1 MKNLLLL
8 YGSNADLLQI
18 RQMVLRSAGH
28 EARGTTDPNELAQF
42 MQIAPPDVLILC
54 HSLLEAERVRIL
66 GLIPLLCPET
76 KALVLLAGQRSSPEA
91 HHANLET
98 IEGPKRLL
106 EVIEQLAA
114 IPDVQM
120 SSVTKPAG

>member
-1 MKNLLLL
+1 MKHSLLL
-8 YGSNADLLQI
+8 YGSNAELLEI

-28 EARGTTDPNELAQF
+28 ESRGTTDPNELAQF
-42 MQIAPPDVLILC
+42 MQFTSADVLILC
-54 HSLLEAERVRIL
+54 HTLPEAERVRIL
-66 GLIPLLCPET
+66 GLIPSLCPKT
-76 KALVLLAGQRSSPEA
+76 KALVLLAGRRSSPEA

-106 EVIEQLAA
+106 QVIEQLAA
-114 IPDVQM
+114 IPAVQM

>member
-1 MKNLLLL
+1 MKHLLLL
-8 YGSNADLLQI
+8 YGSNAELLEI

-28 EARGTTDPNELAQF
+28 EARGTTDPKELAQI

-66 GLIPLLCPET
+66 GLIPSLCPET
-76 KALVLLAGQRSSPEA
+76 KSLVLLAGQGSSPEA

-114 IPDVQM
+114 IPAVQM